1 MIVIVMMLIVN
12 GDDDFAESDS
22 DFVCYFAYKITPIHR
37 NDTIWSSDHLIY
49 ACFSGGY
56 FLKIHLVESFDILHG
71 RDDDDMTGKENN
83 FKIQEDLTITIRIW
97 EQGQSWPI

>member
-37 NDTIWSSDHLIY
+37 KDTI
-49 ACFSGGY
+49 
-56 FLKIHLVESFDILHG
+56 
-71 RDDDDMTGKENN
+71 
-83 FKIQEDLTITIRIW
+83 
-97 EQGQSWPI
+97 